1 MKDLG
6 GMMKQ
11 VQAMQQKMA
20 DMQEKLEAA
29 VVEGRSGAGLVKVK
43 MTGKGAVNAI
53 EIDASLLKPEEKE
66 ILEDLLV
73 TALGDAK
80 MKSEQLAAGE
90 MQQVTGG
97 LQLPPGFKL
106 PF

>member
-29 VVEGRSGAGLVKVK
+29 VVEGRSGAGLVTVK
-43 MTGKGAVNAI
+43 MTGKGTVNAI
-53 EIDASLLKPEEKE
+53 EIDPTTQDHPSAP
-66 ILEDLLV
+66 DL
-73 TALGDAK
+73 AHA
-80 MKSEQLAAGE
+80 
-90 MQQVTGG
+90 
-97 LQLPPGFKL
+97 
-106 PF
+106 